1 MRVMRRMRR
10 QLSTDRISVAA
21 LCGST
26 KPRSASSD
34 LRIATGSLR
43 GQLPKRDLIGSVFGS
58 ASIPRKGDPPLK
70 AGRIEKKK
78 LVSISLHL

>member
-1 MRVMRRMRR
+1 MRRMRR
-10 QLSTDRISVAA
+10 QLSTDRISGAA

-43 GQLPKRDLIGSVFGS
+43 GQLPERNLILRIGSVFGS
-58 ASIPRKGDPPLK
+58 ASIPRKDNPPLK
-70 AGRIEKKK
+70 AGRIGKKK
-78 LVSISLHL
+78 LVPISLHL